1 MSDENTE
8 GAAGSVAVEVQP
20 TPGRVAYDSFR
31 GVVDAGVP
39 FPHPPYDAIP
49 ERERL
54 GWEASATGV
63 LSRFLPS
70 TNVESTDESSEVKQ
84 LIDDENLKAN
94 LADSESKSETVEETG
109 STEQSTGGDEGA
121 IVLKPR
127 E

>member
-1 MSDENTE
+1 MSEENV
-8 GAAGSVAVEVQP
+8 GSVVLVVDQP
-20 TPGRVAYDSFR
+20 TPGRVAYDLFR

-70 TNVESTDESSEVKQ
+70 TNV
-84 LIDDENLKAN
+84 A
-94 LADSESKSETVEETG
+94 EE
-109 STEQSTGGDEGA
+109 A
-121 IVLKPR
+121 LN
-127 E
+127 